1 MEALANFAKYTNAL
15 ILREIR
21 IRMGSNPLSL
31 LWVVTEPIL
40 NVMIFISIKLVLGIT
55 AVNNIDNVLF
65 VVSGIVPFFAFQ
77 YAMVKVLYAARSNAS
92 LLSFPKIKTLHG
104 IMARLILEYG
114 IMLIVFVLLLS
125 IAYWAGH
132 TFHIKDLLM
141 VMYNYTLCVLF
152 GAGIGLIFSP
162 IIGRFH
168 FMDTFLTLYRRILFF
183 TSGVFFA
190 VDSVPLEI
198 QKIIAL
204 NPLVHTLALLR
215 SNLFENYVGNEIFQ
229 NDFYATGCVALTLF
243 FGLIMIRKYEN
254 WAYETP
260 S

>member
-1 MEALANFAKYTNAL
+1 MKALANFAKYTNAL
-15 ILREIR
+15 VLREIR

-31 LWVVTEPIL
+31 LWVVAEPIL
-40 NVMIFISIKLVLGIT
+40 NVMVFISIKLMLGIT

-65 VVSGIVPFFAFQ
+65 VISGIVPFFAFQ
-77 YAMVKVLYAARSNAS
+77 YAMIKVLYAARSNAS
-92 LLSFPKIKTLHG
+92 LLAFPSIQTLHG
-104 IMARLILEYG
+104 IVARLILEYN
-114 IMLIVFVLLLS
+114 IMLIVLVFLLS

-141 VMYNYTLCVLF
+141 VLYNYTLCVLF

-168 FMDTFLTLYRRILFF
+168 FMDTFIFMYRRLLFF
-183 TSGVFFA
+183 TSGVFFS
-190 VDSVPLEI
+190 VDFLPTDI
-198 QKIIAL
+198 QEIIAL
-204 NPLVHTLALLR
+204 NPLVHTLALIR
-215 SNLFENYVGNEIFQ
+215 SNLFENYVGSEIFQ
-229 NDFYATGCVALTLF
+229 NDVYATGCVALTLF